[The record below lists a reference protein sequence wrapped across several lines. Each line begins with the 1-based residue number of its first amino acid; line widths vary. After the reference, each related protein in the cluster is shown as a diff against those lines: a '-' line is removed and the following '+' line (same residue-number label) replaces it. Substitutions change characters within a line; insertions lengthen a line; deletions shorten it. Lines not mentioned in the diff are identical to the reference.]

1 MYKFLS
7 VIFIQTCLLL
17 SAGLVPASLHAE
29 PFVGEVRWFAGNFA
43 PRGWAFCDGQLL
55 PVSTYD
61 ALFSLL
67 GTTYGGDGRTT
78 FGLPDMRGRAMM
90 HAGNGPVLT
99 PRPQGQKLGQE
110 NVSLT
115 TVHLPSHTHTLRGS
129 DAGGDSVMPDDR
141 VLSHV
146 GRLRVYAPSANADM
160 GATAITSSGSGLP
173 HNNMQPYVTMSCII
187 ALYGVYPSRS

>member
-7 VIFIQTCLLL
+7 VLSIQICLLL

-55 PVSTYD
+55 AISSNA

-90 HAGNGPVLT
+90 HAGNGPGLMS
-99 PRPQGQKLGQE
+99 RPQGQKSGE
-110 NVSLT
+110 EDVTLT
-115 TVHLPSHTHTLRGS
+115 TAQLPSHTLRGS
-129 DAGGDSVMPDDR
+129 DAGGVSVMPDDR

-146 GRLRVYAPSANADM
+146 GRLRLYAPSANTDM
-160 GATAITSSGSGLP
+160 GATAITSSGSGKP
-173 HNNMQPYVTMSCII
+173 HNNMQPFVTMSCII
-187 ALYGVYPSRS
+187 SLYGVYPSRS